1 MPFSLSAKARGPDPR
16 HGHPHFPTPGRYP
29 PPVLASFQMLPEQPA
44 DELLDSIRIADE
56 LGFYGCY
63 SADEIYHK
71 DGWMLLAAAARGTE
85 RIRLGPCV
93 APIYMRDPTYVAQ
106 LAATLDELSGGR
118 AEVVF
123 GIGNIAMLQQYGVEW
138 KGTRPIARLREAH
151 QVMRTMLDDG
161 SLDFAGDFYAYSGLS
176 TAARPV
182 QEHLPLKIGAMGG
195 PKSMEL
201 AGEIADGLHTACAYS
216 PEALEYAVGRFEA
229 GAERAGRSRD
239 SRDRLDLGD
248 SLLGAIAADGEAARR
263 AGRILTAFY
272 IPSMP
277 PALLARHGIA
287 LDEVAPINEAF
298 AAGDVKRALAA
309 TPDAIADRLV
319 VAGTPDDWLRWL
331 TETYAAAGLDH
342 ALVSFTDPFT
352 LRSWAGLEVD
362 GLPTLPEQIRLF
374 GEHVLPQLG

>member
-1 MPFSLSAKARGPDPR
+1 
-16 HGHPHFPTPGRYP
+16 
-29 PPVLASFQMLPEQPA
+29 VLASVQMLPEQPA

-71 DGWMLLAAAARGTE
+71 DGWMLLAAGAQQTE

-106 LAATLDELSGGR
+106 LAATLDELSHGR

-151 QVMRTMLDDG
+151 QVMRTVLDEG
-161 SLDFAGDFYAYSGLS
+161 SIDFAGDFYVYSGVS

-201 AGEIADGLHTACAYS
+201 AGVTRIEG
-216 PEALEYAVGRFEA
+216 
-229 GAERAGRSRD
+229 D
-239 SRDRLDLGD
+239 SRLPGARG
-248 SLLGAIAADGEAARR
+248 SARWILGA
-263 AGRILTAFY
+263 L
-272 IPSMP
+272 P
-277 PALLARHGIA
+277 
-287 LDEVAPINEAF
+287 
-298 AAGDVKRALAA
+298 
-309 TPDAIADRLV
+309 
-319 VAGTPDDWLRWL
+319 LR
-331 TETYAAAGLDH
+331 
-342 ALVSFTDPFT
+342 P
-352 LRSWAGLEVD
+352 
-362 GLPTLPEQIRLF
+362 LPTEN
-374 GEHVLPQLG
+374 G